1 MAVTPTRVPATTSD
15 SEMDTSTVSGTPG
28 SSSITAESTLLDM
41 IQKGSAT
48 AADDERIAGLKAA
61 REKMKKERHAILK
74 EIKNEKR
81 KRQRLKDRANKL
93 CTNDL
98 VSVLAIRA
106 KAASEAHE
114 RGFAKGSGKGK
125 AEACQP
131 QPLVGVIANSS
142 AT

>member
-28 SSSITAESTLLDM
+28 SSSITEESMLLDM
-41 IQKGSAT
+41 IQKGNAT

-81 KRQRLKDRANKL
+81 KRQRLKDRAKQL
-93 CTNDL
+93 CTNDWYQCLQFVPKQLQRLMSVGLPKVVAKARPKL
-98 VSVLAIRA
+98 VSLSRL
-106 KAASEAHE
+106 
-114 RGFAKGSGKGK
+114 
-125 AEACQP
+125 
-131 QPLVGVIANSS
+131 LV
-142 AT
+142 

>member
-28 SSSITAESTLLDM
+28 SSSTTEESMLLDM
-41 IQKGSAT
+41 IQKGNAT
-48 AADDERIAGLKAA
+48 AADDERIVGLKAA
-61 REKMKKERHAILK
+61 REKMKKERHAILR
-74 EIKNEKR
+74 ENKNEKR
-81 KRQRLKDRANKL
+81 KRQRLRDKANKL

-114 RGFAKGSGKGK
+114 RGLSKGSGSGK

-131 QPLVGVIANSS
+131 QPLVGEIANGS